1 MKEKGRLYADM
12 HRGAKVSDIHSGD
25 KVIVKQDRE
34 NKMST

>member
-1 MKEKGRLYADM
+1 M

-34 NKMST
+34 NKMSTW